1 MRVHLDIDGVLLA
14 ESMRLAGTTNKQAA
28 IETALRELI
37 KQHKVRRVL
46 EQRSRL
52 NLIGGLPPEMRPATP
67 ARMTAGTAAG
77 VAAAFTQ
84 RNRAGL

>member
-37 KQHKVRRVL
+37 KQHKVRRVM

-52 NLIGGLPPEMRPATP
+52 NMIGGLPPEMRPA
-67 ARMTAGTAAG
+67 RMTAGTSAGTAAS
-77 VAAAFTQ
+77 FTQ
-84 RNRAGL
+84 RNRSGI

>member
-52 NLIGGLPPEMRPATP
+52 NLIGGLPAEMRPATP
-67 ARMTAGTAAG
+67 VRMTAGTAAG